1 MLTTTEI
8 ELAYV
13 ASIIKKPD
21 RLDEHMVGATAIQNG
36 FARSVYDQILKLH
49 QSGRPIEYANIASI
63 SGGVITLSALVE
75 LVENNAT
82 TGAGAV
88 ADFAKQLRLEDQVR
102 KLKELGEYIVADAKP
117 GTDPE
122 LLMEFIEHSLLEMAQ
137 SRQVETETLEQISNR
152 FATEILSD
160 KDRWERGI
168 ETRISELNKR
178 ITGFMPGEYI
188 VVAAPPRYGKTA
200 FAFDICYYNAMFGV
214 NSLYIALDQSKR
226 AMAQRLYTALTGMDK
241 YKLLHADHRFN
252 ESEQGLIADA
262 SKSIAQL
269 KGKVFINDNASL
281 SITDIRSL
289 ARSYKRKH
297 NIKILVLDYIQQI
310 RSVNRPENRTQEM
323 TDMSRKIKELA
334 RELDIPVIALSQLS
348 RSYDGECDP
357 EKNKF
362 PRPRLT
368 MLRDSGAIE
377 QDASQVLFLFNRAVL
392 IQERLGDDSVHY
404 QREIAKNPDGVVDA
418 EIIIAKQKDGEQGT
432 VQCKFNRQQTRF
444 YSGEHSRPEPSDRD
458 YLAGGGVL

>member
-1 MLTTTEI
+1 MRTTSET

-13 ASIIKKPD
+13 ASVIKRPVLFDENIIS
-21 RLDEHMVGATAIQNG
+21 ATAIQNG
-36 FARSVYDQILKLH
+36 FAKTVYDAVLTLH
-49 QSGRPIEYANIASI
+49 NAGRPIEYANIVSV
-63 SGGVITLSALVE
+63 SKSTLTLSSLVE

-82 TGAGAV
+82 TSAAAV
-88 ADFAKQLRLEDQVR
+88 ADFAKQLTLEDQVR
-102 KLKELGEYIVADAKP
+102 KLKQLGDYILNDAKP

-122 LLMEFIEHSLLEMAQ
+122 LLVEFIEHSLLEIAQ
-137 SRQVETETLEQISNR
+137 ARHVETESLEQISSR
-152 FATEILSD
+152 FAIEILSE
-160 KDRWERGI
+160 KQKWERGI
-168 ETRISELNKR
+168 ETRIAELNKR

-241 YKLLHADHRFN
+241 YKLLHVDHRFN
-252 ESEQGLIADA
+252 EFEQGLIADA

-269 KGKVFINDNASL
+269 KGQIFINDNASL

-297 NIKILVLDYIQQI
+297 NIKVLVLDYIQQI
-310 RSVNRPENRTQEM
+310 RSVNRIENRTQEM

-348 RSYDGECDP
+348 RSYDGDCDP
-357 EKNKF
+357 RNDKF

-377 QDASQVLFLFNRAVL
+377 QDASQVLFLFNKAVL
-392 IQERLGDDSVHY
+392 IQERFGDDSVYY
-404 QREIAKNPDGVVDA
+404 QNEIAKNSPGIVDA
-418 EIIIAKQKDGEQGT
+418 EVIIAKQKDGEQGT

-444 YSGEHSRPEPSDRD
+444 YSGEHTRVEQEERS
-458 YLAGGGVL
+458 YLAGNGGL